1 MVALYLCP
9 PDSSRQPI
17 ALERISIPAM
27 SRRIAP
33 CCGPALGPAAALPDR
48 SSKLVLPPLPCT
60 KSSASPER
68 VRRSTTTRFESK
80 GHSASAIFACSTRA
94 KILLLLGSD
103 RDTLPTA
110 TPMPGKK
117 LSPRLPSIASV
128 RPVLSLT
135 AATISGLY
143 LLGSKVAAT
152 MAITITITISTTI
165 PTAASSRVLKIFMPA
180 LRFLFVGDAERHMPG
195 RDVAARRLD
204 VAALVV
210 EKNVRA
216 EGFQERALVQP
227 AQKQGF
233 VDADVPGAQR
243 AHDAFVGGR
252 AARRHQRGADG
263 RAVRRE
269 FGLDAM
275 QRRQKTLERA
285 SRQRLLGRSDLARG
299 EGVQAVPLVDALGLV
314 GEEHGIA
321 VEGDAQT
328 LRRLDAL
335 PDVERQDRR
344 GRMPRV

>member
-9 PDSSRQPI
+9 LDSSCQAI
-17 ALERISIPAM
+17 ELDRISIPAM

-33 CCGPALGPAAALPDR
+33 CCGAAPGPAAVPPVR
-48 SSKLVLPPLPCT
+48 SPKWVFPPLPCT

-68 VRRSTTTRFESK
+68 VTRSTTTRFESK

-103 RDTLPTA
+103 KDALP
-110 TPMPGKK
+110 TPMPMPMLGKK
-117 LSPRLPSIASV
+117 LRPRLPSIASV

-135 AATISGLY
+135 AVTISGLY

-152 MAITITITISTTI
+152 MAITSTISTTI

-195 RDVAARRLD
+195 RDVAGRRLD

-252 AARRHQRGADG
+252 AARRHQGGADG

-275 QRRQKTLERA
+275 QRREETLERA
-285 SRQRLLGRSDLARG
+285 SRQRLLGRGDFVRG
-299 EGVQAVPLVDALGLV
+299 EGVQ
-314 GEEHGIA
+314 
-321 VEGDAQT
+321 
-328 LRRLDAL
+328 
-335 PDVERQDRR
+335 
-344 GRMPRV
+344 

>member
-9 PDSSRQPI
+9 LDSSRQPI

-33 CCGPALGPAAALPDR
+33 CCGPALGPAAVPPAR

-68 VRRSTTTRFESK
+68 VTRSTTTRFESK

-94 KILLLLGSD
+94 KILLLLASD
-103 RDTLPTA
+103 KDALPTA
-110 TPMPGKK
+110 MPMPGKK
-117 LSPRLPSIASV
+117 LRPRLPSIASV

-152 MAITITITISTTI
+152 MAITITITITISTTI

-195 RDVAARRLD
+195 RDVPARRLD

-216 EGFQERALVQP
+216 ESFQERALVQP

-243 AHDAFVGGR
+243 AHDAFVGRR
-252 AARRHQRGADG
+252 AARRHQGGAHG

-285 SRQRLLGRSDLARG
+285 SRQRLLGRGDLARG

-328 LRRLDAL
+328 LRRL
-335 PDVERQDRR
+335 
-344 GRMPRV
+344 

>member
-9 PDSSRQPI
+9 PDSSRAPF
-17 ALERISIPAM
+17 ALERLWIPAL
-27 SRRIAP
+27 SGRIALGG
-33 CCGPALGPAAALPDR
+33 GPALGPAAALPDR

-94 KILLLLGSD
+94 KILLLLSSD
-103 RDTLPTA
+103 KDALPTA
-110 TPMPGKK
+110 MPMPGKK
-117 LSPRLPSIASV
+117 LRPRLPSIASV

-152 MAITITITISTTI
+152 MAITITISTTI

-195 RDVAARRLD
+195 RDVAARRLHA
-204 VAALVV
+204 AALVLG
-210 EKNVRA
+210 KNVRA
-216 EGFQERALVQP
+216 EGLQERALVQP

-275 QRRQKTLERA
+275 QPREQTLERA
-285 SRQRLLGRSDLARG
+285 SRQRL
-299 EGVQAVPLVDALGLV
+299 
-314 GEEHGIA
+314 
-321 VEGDAQT
+321 
-328 LRRLDAL
+328 
-335 PDVERQDRR
+335 DRKS
-344 GRMPRV
+344 VV